1 MTHAPVGTYLA
12 MSCHGHHSSDDSN
25 TDRTTS
31 WKKGVGDSTNDRINH
46 WSLNGFGEPVFT
58 GGLYSREEIRTLAA
72 TVKDYCASRNVTPS
86 ELCGEHHLKAV
97 RGAWHEI
104 AQSLPHRTV
113 LSVYRRS
120 LRMFAGHTTG
130 KWSDEEVATL
140 SHLVELHGQKWKTI
154 QDKLGRSAHNCRS
167 KFFDMNDEFERGR
180 WSEKKIK
187 LLLRV
192 VRDVLDVPRGDMDVR
207 EINQWTLENNSKI
220 PWTIISFRVLRTST
234 DCYFR
239 WKQMTRQSN
248 KIAATMGLEYIPMK
262 RHSYKFDVKMEYYRW
277 KAEQNPRWRQRF
289 AELCVMPLLHGENN
303 SKESQIYQDDSL
315 LSFIIQSKANRPSE
329 VSWYSIR
336 AVSNG
341 MSSRERFDELVDEY
355 APNDALDLPLYE
367 LARVVRSAYNIF
379 VNGGSQDVD
388 SNVSLSLL
396 SKKRLARH
404 EARLRELPS
413 DSNVT
418 SNDDE
423 QLHHNAGK
431 KSKDSPSKSTTLN
444 GINIETIRSNIQDI
458 IASVDGDKV
467 TVKGVRKM
475 LEKKLGIKLSKC
487 KGEMKELIIEML

>member
-1 MTHAPVGTYLA
+1 MDH
-12 MSCHGHHSSDDSN
+12 SDDSN

-58 GGLYSREEIRTLAA
+58 GGLYSREEIRTLTA
-72 TVKDYCASRNVTPS
+72 TVKDYCASRNVTPM

-104 AQSLPHRTV
+104 AQALPHRTV

-120 LRMFAGHTTG
+120 LRMFAGHATG
-130 KWSDEEVATL
+130 KWSDEEVTAL
-140 SHLVELHGQKWKTI
+140 SRLVELHGQKWKTI

-180 WSEKKIK
+180 WSEQKIK

-192 VRDVLDVPRGDMDVR
+192 VRDVLGVPREDMDVR

-220 PWTIISFRVLRTST
+220 PWTIVSFRVLRTST

-277 KAEQNPRWRQRF
+277 KAEQNPRWRKRF

-303 SKESQIYQDDSL
+303 SKDSQIHQDDSL
-315 LSFIIQSKANRPSE
+315 LSFIVQSKANRPSE
-329 VSWYSIR
+329 VSWHSTR
-336 AVSNG
+336 AVMPNG

-355 APNDALDLPLYE
+355 APSDALDLPLFE
-367 LARVVRSAYNIF
+367 LARVVRSVYNKF
-379 VNGGSQDVD
+379 VNGGNEDADNSI
-388 SNVSLSLL
+388 SLSLP
-396 SKKRLARH
+396 SKKRSARH
-404 EARLRELPS
+404 ETRLNELPS
-413 DSNVT
+413 DSSVK
-418 SNDDE
+418 SNDED
-423 QLHHNAGK
+423 QPNSNTVT
-431 KSKDSPSKSTTLN
+431 KSNTLPSKSATFN
-444 GINIETIRSNIQDI
+444 GINSETIRSNIKDI
-458 IASVDGDKV
+458 VASVDGDKV

-475 LEKKLGIKLSKC
+475 LEKKLGIKLRKC
-487 KGEMKELIIEML
+487 KDEIKELIIEML